1 MWVTVN
7 LRNLALINKEIN
19 MAKKDI
25 DMENYPF
32 RTFSDEDMQKIKKWE
47 RENWIQSAY
56 ARKEAFSVTQ
66 YYQEVLEEIEYEE
79 HEKMLNVNKE
89 MEERIDSGEIFGKSE
104 KERKVDFATNEII
117 EKIRAAG
124 IEVVTD
130 KDEFDRILE
139 SEAILQKMSNDD
151 IIRNLA
157 KERDDAIE
165 KKNNINAEKLESF
178 KHDVNNHS
186 SLIKELIKAGN
197 TLLEN
202 GFDLSHFSADGFT
215 HKFGFNFSSGKITGV
230 GRSLGDDGTKYY
242 IYSDGEK
249 ISIGPYTFNYD
260 WKYDSEPKRWLEG
273 LQSFKTQLSEIY
285 GLNFDNVE
293 MEEVQKN
300 EDIELNEEA
309 IKENVNISQY
319 QKKLLSNAL
328 KETAED
334 FVSVVY
340 SRENY
345 NKIFGDGVIE
355 SPVETIKFGS
365 NQFIK
370 LSPGNRNNFMYAIRQ
385 TLEKPSIILGK
396 ETWDDNSESFKPVH
410 LYGKSFINDNNSE
423 KVVES
428 LIIFKEGNN
437 IAVSL
442 HPKGIDKFIEQ
453 IKTTNDIV
461 YLDDEV
467 SRVVAFAI
475 TGGDSHVVKE
485 NENFLSRVRKVS
497 YSSLGQES
505 YPLINKNYNR
515 ENLLSSREF
524 ISTKSIEIGK
534 LEITKDN
541 FDRYFNILNQH
552 DAFKDKRNRIASELF
567 NFHVSAENKENMKN
581 WLEEQGYI
589 ITGKEVIQ
597 YMTNDNGLTYGFVH
611 NGKIYLN
618 PDLMN
623 SNAAVHEYTH
633 LWDAYTQK
641 TNPELWNKGMNLFKN
656 TKYWNEVISDPNYQD
671 IKSDDNLVL
680 SEIHSRI
687 CGDIAEKVLN
697 RIAELDGEQVKLD
710 AIDWNKETAGY
721 VLELIKDLNPENSF
735 IQQMKEEN
743 IKEDVLAFFNTPM
756 KDLIQE
762 KNILISNE
770 VSWTPLHNG
779 RDTDYT
785 SFNGHTVERY
795 FAGINKNNENT
806 YSVKIDGVPLTFI
819 DEETNE
825 ENELYFSEKELDKQI
840 LNDTLYYG
848 NSMDEINFDSNN
860 ITSSIISE
868 PSISYMPKKDPAVT
882 RDIINQAKARRA
894 SYCHSV
900 VKGEKKGLWKSFNEF
915 QRHGVFDIQGQTL
928 MTDKNGHLTDTGFKQ
943 LAISMDIYRDKR
955 FESARYVFVDK
966 DGTIKDQMALST
978 FMPNH
983 SISKLDETFKQVL
996 EHAEKTNTKIA
1007 FVHNHPSG
1015 NIEASYDDIQFTK
1028 ELESYLNQDNKD
1040 LFLGH
1045 VILDHDTFNCYSPE
1059 SKWNSVTFE
1068 HPGKDRFEKEVPDF
1082 AKTVIDGD
1090 KKLREIAQSINST
1103 NEYNKDWIPVIFAR
1117 ENASV
1122 GGVEYF
1128 NKDFFIEN
1136 DSNVIKNEFEKIGLL
1151 CGSDRAIPVVPNGMS
1166 YEPELH
1172 SEMINKFREGCFYDM
1187 ALGNRTTTDLHLTK
1201 YSNEIF
1207 NYTQK
1212 EMEEMTKIESTFEPV
1227 KVSKKEVGVS
1237 SKVAENKTYYVR
1249 ENIQPVNVKTLLE
1262 KHEDIPIFDHKYFVD
1277 QKFLPAFTFANNDVY
1292 VRCNAK
1298 NLAINSEL
1306 KLNPEKKVDL
1316 ILSKKQFA
1324 QIIATEKLKEKVA
1337 RMHDFE
1343 VNNKAITPIVVAPN
1357 NMTALQQDLIF
1368 HQNNHLNYTE
1378 RKEAFSS
1385 MYKEIM
1391 DNVKQIETKTL
1402 STNQKTILDINQEF
1416 NKMQKPN
1423 SINSV
1428 QKTPGQEYDN
1438 SVDFGI

>member
-1 MWVTVN
+1 M
-7 LRNLALINKEIN
+7 N

-32 RTFSDEDMQKIKKWE
+32 KNFSDEDMQKIKKWE

-79 HEKMLNVNKE
+79 HEKMLNVNEE
-89 MEERIDSGEIFGKSE
+89 MEKRIDSGEIFGKSE

-117 EKIRAAG
+117 DKIRAAG

-130 KDEFDRILE
+130 KDEFDKILE
-139 SEAILQKMSNDD
+139 KENFLQKMAETNIKNKHDFNRD
-151 IIRNLA
+151 IMWDENIDNLQIENIKNIFITENYADTFEQAEILFNKCNLA
-157 KERDDAIE
+157 EGYTYENVLRNISNVYNLSSENGDYKQAIKLLAENGIKIETHSDYINRLKNVSQYSNIYPLKTLDISRDNITLLNMVSVQINDYINKKYNPKNNRFDLPNSPEYLKVLGADDTEISLPTSVVKKAIE
-165 KKNNINAEKLESF
+165 KHDFTSNEIIEGICRLYDPLFVVEKNSENNKPSFFIITDSFKDTKPIVLAVNINDKIGKKNKIIEVQDVRTIFDKVLLARNGTDLIKQWASEDSIKYIDDKKISDWNRLLPRNYFPIELLQSDTNNIIKKS
-178 KHDVNNHS
+178 DIVNN
-186 SLIKELIKAGN
+186 
-197 TLLEN
+197 
-202 GFDLSHFSADGFT
+202 
-215 HKFGFNFSSGKITGV
+215 TGIM
-230 GRSLGDDGTKYY
+230 Y
-242 IYSDGEK
+242 
-249 ISIGPYTFNYD
+249 
-260 WKYDSEPKRWLEG
+260 
-273 LQSFKTQLSEIY
+273 
-285 GLNFDNVE
+285 
-293 MEEVQKN
+293 M
-300 EDIELNEEA
+300 
-309 IKENVNISQY
+309 KEN
-319 QKKLLSNAL
+319 
-328 KETAED
+328 
-334 FVSVVY
+334 
-340 SRENY
+340 
-345 NKIFGDGVIE
+345 
-355 SPVETIKFGS
+355 
-365 NQFIK
+365 
-370 LSPGNRNNFMYAIRQ
+370 NN
-385 TLEKPSIILGK
+385 
-396 ETWDDNSESFKPVH
+396 
-410 LYGKSFINDNNSE
+410 
-423 KVVES
+423 
-428 LIIFKEGNN
+428 
-437 IAVSL
+437 
-442 HPKGIDKFIEQ
+442 
-453 IKTTNDIV
+453 
-461 YLDDEV
+461 
-467 SRVVAFAI
+467 
-475 TGGDSHVVKE
+475 
-485 NENFLSRVRKVS
+485 
-497 YSSLGQES
+497 
-505 YPLINKNYNR
+505 
-515 ENLLSSREF
+515 
-524 ISTKSIEIGK
+524 
-534 LEITKDN
+534 
-541 FDRYFNILNQH
+541 
-552 DAFKDKRNRIASELF
+552 
-567 NFHVSAENKENMKN
+567 
-581 WLEEQGYI
+581 
-589 ITGKEVIQ
+589 
-597 YMTNDNGLTYGFVH
+597 TYGFVH
-611 NGKIYLN
+611 NNKIYLN
-618 PDLMN
+618 PELMN

-633 LWDAYTQK
+633 LWDAYTQR
-641 TNPELWNKGMNLFKN
+641 TNPELWNKGMNLFKD
-656 TKYWNEVISDPNYQD
+656 TKYWNEVVSDLNYQD
-671 IKSDDNLVL
+671 IKYDENLVL

-697 RIAELDGEQVKLD
+697 RIAELDGEQIKLD

-743 IKEDVLAFFNTPM
+743 IKEDILAFFNTPM

-770 VSWTPLHNG
+770 VSWTPLYNG

-848 NSMDEINFDSNN
+848 KSMDEINFNFNN
-860 ITSSIISE
+860 KTSSIISE

-882 RDIINQAKARRA
+882 RDVINQAKARRA

-966 DGTIKDQMALST
+966 NGTIKDQMALST

-1136 DSNVIKNEFEKIGLL
+1136 DSNAIKNEFEKIGLL